1 MKEKKRKKRHHV
13 MYCGKTAADCVLGR
27 SVVTSHHTWV
37 QHKQVL
43 PILQLPPSQ
52 PLTAGPCQPR
62 HIQRH
67 WCAWTHSVNCAGGHP
82 SVLLRHP
89 CVLGAEVAGE
99 AYGASARAGESLGS
113 AVEAACW
120 LYKQPYIGYFLIS
133 ECLSRLFEHYFNMVF
148 VFLLNGVL
156 YTPAAIVP
164 LVPLRSG
171 VQWMFTCL
179 CLK

>member
-1 MKEKKRKKRHHV
+1 M
-13 MYCGKTAADCVLGR
+13 
-27 SVVTSHHTWV
+27 
-37 QHKQVL
+37 QHNQVL
-43 PILQLPPSQ
+43 SLLQLPPSQ
-52 PLTAGPCQPR
+52 PLMAGQYQPQR
-62 HIQRH
+62 VRRH
-67 WCAWTHSVNCAGGHP
+67 WCAWTHSVACAGGHLR
-82 SVLLRHP
+82 VLLQHP

-99 AYGASARAGESLGS
+99 AYGGS
-113 AVEAACW
+113 AGARGCLDSTVQAACW
-120 LYKQPYIGYFLIS
+120 LYKQHYIGYFLIS